1 MNIGP
6 GDSRL
11 GCGGFVL
18 LVAESL
24 YALAAT
30 RRTPLWGG
38 VAVTGGSEPVVD
50 AHHHVWDLAAHEQPW
65 LARPGNER
73 LLRNFSE
80 AELRPQAAAAG
91 VTASVVVQT
100 VTEQSETLELLA
112 LASGSDLVAAVVG
125 WVDLES
131 PGAADALAELKA
143 GPDGGYLRGIRH
155 PVLVEEDPKWLARP
169 AVLAGL
175 AAVASAGLCY
185 DLVVLPHQL
194 GAALAAAAAVP
205 GLTFVL
211 DHLGNPPVRPDV
223 DQGWARAVGQLAA
236 LPNTACKLSGVRRPG
251 RAAPGRQ
258 QGSGRR
264 HDGSPGP
271 VLRVGPRR
279 VRAAAIDVWLGLAAL
294 HAVGELRRRGGRGP
308 RTHGRAERCRARG
321 GAQRR
326 RAAGLPTH
334 NSRIAVTQ

>member
-1 MNIGP
+1 
-6 GDSRL
+6 
-11 GCGGFVL
+11 
-18 LVAESL
+18 
-24 YALAAT
+24 
-30 RRTPLWGG
+30 
-38 VAVTGGSEPVVD
+38 VVD

-80 AELRPQAAAAG
+80 AELRPQALAAG

-112 LASGSDLVAAVVG
+112 LTSGSDLVAGVVG

-143 GPDGGYLRGIRH
+143 GPDGVFLRGIRH
-155 PVLVEEDPKWLARP
+155 PVLVEEDPQWLARP

-175 AAVASAGLCY
+175 AAVSAAGMCY

-194 GAALAAAAAVP
+194 TAALTAATAVP

-211 DHLGNPPVRPDV
+211 DHLGNPQIRPDV

-236 LPNTACKLSGVRRPG
+236 LPNTVCKLSGVLAEPPPG
-251 RAAPGRQ
+251 GDKAQAGATVAHLVPYYELVLGAFGPHRLMFGSDWPPCTLSATYATVVAAARELTAAL
-258 QGSGRR
+258 
-264 HDGSPGP
+264 SPAEREAVFNGTA
-271 VLRVGPRR
+271 RR
-279 VRAAAIDVWLGLAAL
+279 VYQL
-294 HAVGELRRRGGRGP
+294 
-308 RTHGRAERCRARG
+308 TT
-321 GAQRR
+321 
-326 RAAGLPTH
+326 AGL
-334 NSRIAVTQ
+334 R